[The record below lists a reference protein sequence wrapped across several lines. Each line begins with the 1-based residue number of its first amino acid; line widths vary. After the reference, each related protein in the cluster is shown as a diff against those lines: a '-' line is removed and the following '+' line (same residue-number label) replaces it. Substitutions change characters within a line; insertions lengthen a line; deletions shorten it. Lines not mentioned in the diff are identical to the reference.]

1 MGEALCWA
9 PLFSDFY
16 FRRTPEHTGSWSLR
30 NWDLGEGE
38 GGSAT
43 NPGNRLWR
51 PASRYGSTILW
62 SSKLFVVVVVLL
74 LWGFF
79 LFCFVFLKP
88 LGQSG
93 IDRSSGVPP
102 HWHYGE
108 MPGSQHVRGLSIQS
122 EEAVTALFQAHSEFP
137 LVC

>member
-1 MGEALCWA
+1 MGEAYCWA

-16 FRRTPEHTGSWSLR
+16 FRRTQEHTGSWSLR

-43 NPGNRLWR
+43 NPGNRLRR

-79 LFCFVFLKP
+79 LFCFSKAFGPIGNRQELWSTTPLALWGNARKP
-88 LGQSG
+88 AREGTFHTVG
-93 IDRSSGVPP
+93 GSSHCSVPGP
-102 HWHYGE
+102 
-108 MPGSQHVRGLSIQS
+108 
-122 EEAVTALFQAHSEFP
+122 F
-137 LVC
+137 